1 MKQSKYNCIL
11 QDNTGMVIYNAA
23 TDQLVALTPQLAN
36 IFNEGKA
43 APEKIKAQHAE
54 LYDHLLQ
61 KGIFVCDE
69 ADEADETETYIRKRE
84 EYERSSGEYTITI
97 NPTLACNMSCWY
109 CYESHKNMP
118 AMSADVKQ
126 SVLLLIDKLLADNKL
141 KKLNLS
147 FFGGEPLLYFDKV
160 VVDIVNHA
168 KMQCKAFD
176 AKLSIHFTTNAYLLT
191 DSVLKQLEGLD
202 VSFQI
207 TIDGG
212 KQVHDSVRKTKGGEP
227 TYARIVEHI
236 HQTLSHGFPV
246 GVRFNYTA
254 KSIPSFIDVVK
265 DFSHLQQEQKQLVNF
280 TFQRVW
286 QDNEG
291 DASQVEQQVE
301 HIERAFEQAGL
312 FVNNAKSYIVPYC
325 YADGVN
331 TAVVNY
337 NGDLFKCTARDFAPK
352 SKEGTLAADGTLRW
366 NERLRK
372 RMSIRHGSDTC
383 LQCRIYPICHGGCS
397 QMKLEAPDGIS
408 SCPKGYDDD
417 KIQEIMEGRAL
428 YLLTSCKRQKPG
440 NHQ

>member
-36 IFNEGKA
+36 IFNESKA

-61 KGIFVCDE
+61 KGIFVCD
-69 ADEADETETYIRKRE
+69 DADETEAYIRKRE

-160 VVDIVNHA
+160 VVDIINHA

-191 DSVLKQLEGLD
+191 DNVLKHLEGLD

-227 TYARIVEHI
+227 TYARIVEHV
-236 HQTLSHGFPV
+236 HQTLSRGFSV

-265 DFSHLQQEQKQLVNF
+265 DFSHLQQEQKPLVNF

-383 LQCRIYPICHGGCS
+383 LLCRIYPICHGGCS

>member
-11 QDNTGMVIYNAA
+11 QDSAGMVIYNAA

-61 KGIFVCDE
+61 KGIFVCD
-69 ADEADETETYIRKRE
+69 DADETETYIRKRE

-160 VVDIVNHA
+160 VVDIINHA

-191 DSVLKQLEGLD
+191 DNVLKQLEGLD

-236 HQTLSHGFPV
+236 HQTISRGFSV

-291 DASQVEQQVE
+291 DADQVGQQVE

>member
-61 KGIFVCDE
+61 KGIFVCD
-69 ADEADETETYIRKRE
+69 DADETEAYIRKRE

-160 VVDIVNHA
+160 VVDIINHA

-191 DSVLKQLEGLD
+191 DNVLKHLEGLD

-207 TIDGG
+207 TLDGG

-246 GVRFNYTA
+246 GVRFNYTT

-291 DASQVEQQVE
+291 DADQVGQQVE

-428 YLLTSCKRQKPG
+428 YLLTSCKRQKSS
-440 NHQ
+440 NQ

>member
-1 MKQSKYNCIL
+1 MKRSKYNCIL

-61 KGIFVCDE
+61 KGIFVCD
-69 ADEADETETYIRKRE
+69 DADETEAYIRKRE

-141 KKLNLS
+141 KRLNLS

-160 VVDIVNHA
+160 VVDIINHA

-191 DSVLKQLEGLD
+191 DNVLKQLEGLD

-291 DASQVEQQVE
+291 DADQVGQQVE

-383 LQCRIYPICHGGCS
+383 LQCCIYPICHGGCS

-417 KIQEIMEGRAL
+417 KIKKIMEGRAL
-428 YLLTSCKRQKPG
+428 YLLTSCKRQKPS

>member
-1 MKQSKYNCIL
+1 M
-11 QDNTGMVIYNAA
+11 
-23 TDQLVALTPQLAN
+23 ALTPQLAN

-43 APEKIKAQHAE
+43 TPEKIKAQHAE

-61 KGIFVCDE
+61 KGIFVCD
-69 ADEADETETYIRKRE
+69 DADETEAYIRKRE

-160 VVDIVNHA
+160 VVDIINHA

-236 HQTLSHGFPV
+236 HQTLSRGFSV

-265 DFSHLQQEQKQLVNF
+265 DFSHLPQEQKHLVNF

-312 FVNNAKSYIVPYC
+312 FVNNAQSYIVPYC

-428 YLLTSCKRQKPG
+428 YLLTSCKRQKSS
-440 NHQ
+440 NQ

>member
-61 KGIFVCDE
+61 KGIFVRD
-69 ADEADETETYIRKRE
+69 DADETETYIRKRE

-160 VVDIVNHA
+160 VVDIINHA

-265 DFSHLQQEQKQLVNF
+265 DFSHLPQEQKQLVNF

-417 KIQEIMEGRAL
+417 KIKKIMEGRAL

>member
-36 IFNEGKA
+36 IFNESKA

-61 KGIFVCDE
+61 KGIFVCD
-69 ADEADETETYIRKRE
+69 DADETEAYIRKRE

-160 VVDIVNHA
+160 VVDIINHA

-191 DSVLKQLEGLD
+191 DNVLKHLEGLD

-291 DASQVEQQVE
+291 DADQVGQQVE
-301 HIERAFEQAGL
+301 HIERVFEQAGL

-428 YLLTSCKRQKPG
+428 YLLTSCKRQKSS
-440 NHQ
+440 NQ

>member
-36 IFNEGKA
+36 IFNESKA

-61 KGIFVCDE
+61 KGIFVCD
-69 ADEADETETYIRKRE
+69 DADETEAYIRKRE

-160 VVDIVNHA
+160 VVDIINHA

-191 DSVLKQLEGLD
+191 DNVLKQLEGLD

-265 DFSHLQQEQKQLVNF
+265 DFSHLQQEQKPLVNF

-291 DASQVEQQVE
+291 DADQVGQQVE

>member
-36 IFNEGKA
+36 IFKESKA

-61 KGIFVCDE
+61 KGIFVCD
-69 ADEADETETYIRKRE
+69 DADETEAYIRKRE

-160 VVDIVNHA
+160 VVDIINHA

-191 DSVLKQLEGLD
+191 DNVLKHLEGLD

-236 HQTLSHGFPV
+236 HQTLSRGFSV

-265 DFSHLQQEQKQLVNF
+265 DFSHLQQEQKPLVNF

-383 LQCRIYPICHGGCS
+383 LLCRIYPICHGGCS

>member
-36 IFNEGKA
+36 IFNESKA

-61 KGIFVCDE
+61 KGIFVCD
-69 ADEADETETYIRKRE
+69 DADETEAYIRKRE

-160 VVDIVNHA
+160 VVDIINHA

-191 DSVLKQLEGLD
+191 DNVLKQLEGLD

-236 HQTLSHGFPV
+236 HQTLSRGFSV

-291 DASQVEQQVE
+291 DADQVGQQVE

-417 KIQEIMEGRAL
+417 KIQEIIEGRAL
-428 YLLTSCKRQKPG
+428 YLLTSCKRQKSS
-440 NHQ
+440 NQ

>member
-61 KGIFVCDE
+61 KGIFVCD
-69 ADEADETETYIRKRE
+69 DADETEAYIRKRE

-160 VVDIVNHA
+160 VVDIINHA

-191 DSVLKQLEGLD
+191 DNVLKQLEGLD

-291 DASQVEQQVE
+291 DADQVGQQVE

-383 LQCRIYPICHGGCS
+383 QQCRIYPICHGGCS

>member
-43 APEKIKAQHAE
+43 TPEKIKAQHAE

-61 KGIFVCDE
+61 KGIFVCD
-69 ADEADETETYIRKRE
+69 DADETEAYIRKRE

-141 KKLNLS
+141 KRLNLS

-160 VVDIVNHA
+160 VVDIINHA

-191 DSVLKQLEGLD
+191 DNVLKHLEGLD

-207 TIDGG
+207 TLDGG

-236 HQTLSHGFPV
+236 HQTLSRGFSV

-265 DFSHLQQEQKQLVNF
+265 DFSHLPQEQKHLVNF

-417 KIQEIMEGRAL
+417 KIKKIMEGRAL
-428 YLLTSCKRQKPG
+428 YLLTSCKRQKSS
-440 NHQ
+440 NQ

>member
-61 KGIFVCDE
+61 KGIFVCD
-69 ADEADETETYIRKRE
+69 DADETETYIRKRE

-160 VVDIVNHA
+160 VVDIINHA

-191 DSVLKQLEGLD
+191 DNVLKQLEGLD

-236 HQTLSHGFPV
+236 HQTLSRGFSV

-291 DASQVEQQVE
+291 DADQVGQQVE

-383 LQCRIYPICHGGCS
+383 LLCRIYPICHGGCS

>member
-36 IFNEGKA
+36 IFNESKA

-61 KGIFVCDE
+61 KGIFVCD
-69 ADEADETETYIRKRE
+69 DADETEAYIRKRE

-160 VVDIVNHA
+160 VVDIINHA

-191 DSVLKQLEGLD
+191 DNVLKHLEGLD

-236 HQTLSHGFPV
+236 HQTLSRGFSV

-265 DFSHLQQEQKQLVNF
+265 DFSHLQQEQKPLVNF

-417 KIQEIMEGRAL
+417 KIKKIMEGRAL
-428 YLLTSCKRQKPG
+428 YLLTSCKRQKSS
-440 NHQ
+440 NQ

>member
-61 KGIFVCDE
+61 KGIFVRD
-69 ADEADETETYIRKRE
+69 DADETETYIRKRE

-160 VVDIVNHA
+160 VVDIINHA

-265 DFSHLQQEQKQLVNF
+265 DFSHLPQEQKQLVNF

-397 QMKLEAPDGIS
+397 QMKLEAPDDIS

-417 KIQEIMEGRAL
+417 KIKKIMEGRAL

>member
-61 KGIFVCDE
+61 KGIFVCD
-69 ADEADETETYIRKRE
+69 DADETEAYIRKRE

-160 VVDIVNHA
+160 VVDIINHA

-191 DSVLKQLEGLD
+191 DNVLKQLEGLD

-408 SCPKGYDDD
+408 SCPKGYDED
-417 KIQEIMEGRAL
+417 KIKKIMESRAL
-428 YLLTSCKRQKPG
+428 YLLTSCKRQKSS
-440 NHQ
+440 NQ

>member
-61 KGIFVCDE
+61 KGIFVCD
-69 ADEADETETYIRKRE
+69 DADETETYIRKRE

-160 VVDIVNHA
+160 VVDIINHA

-191 DSVLKQLEGLD
+191 DNVLKHLEGLD

-207 TIDGG
+207 TLDGG

-236 HQTLSHGFPV
+236 HQTLSRGFSV

-265 DFSHLQQEQKQLVNF
+265 DFSHLPQEQKHLVNF

-417 KIQEIMEGRAL
+417 KIKKIMEGRAL
-428 YLLTSCKRQKPG
+428 YLLTSCKRQKSS
-440 NHQ
+440 NQ

>member
-1 MKQSKYNCIL
+1 M
-11 QDNTGMVIYNAA
+11 
-23 TDQLVALTPQLAN
+23 ALTPQLAN

-43 APEKIKAQHAE
+43 TPEKIKAQHAE

-61 KGIFVCDE
+61 KGIFVCD
-69 ADEADETETYIRKRE
+69 DADETEAYIRKRE

-160 VVDIVNHA
+160 VVDIINHA

-191 DSVLKQLEGLD
+191 DNVLKQLEGLD

-246 GVRFNYTA
+246 GVRFNYTT

-291 DASQVEQQVE
+291 DADQVGQQVE

-417 KIQEIMEGRAL
+417 KLQEIMEGRAL
-428 YLLTSCKRQKPG
+428 YLLTSCKRQKSS
-440 NHQ
+440 NQ

>member
-61 KGIFVCDE
+61 KGIFVCD
-69 ADEADETETYIRKRE
+69 DADETEAYIRKRE

-160 VVDIVNHA
+160 VVDIINHA

-191 DSVLKQLEGLD
+191 DNVLKQLEGLD

-408 SCPKGYDDD
+408 SCPKGYDED
-417 KIQEIMEGRAL
+417 KIKKIMEGRAL
-428 YLLTSCKRQKPG
+428 YLLTSCKRQKSS
-440 NHQ
+440 NQ

>member
-61 KGIFVCDE
+61 KGIFVCD
-69 ADEADETETYIRKRE
+69 DADETEAYIRKRE

-160 VVDIVNHA
+160 VVDIINHA

-191 DSVLKQLEGLD
+191 DNVLKHLEGLD

-236 HQTLSHGFPV
+236 HQTLSRGFSV

-265 DFSHLQQEQKQLVNF
+265 DFSHLQQEEKQLVNF

-417 KIQEIMEGRAL
+417 KIKKIMEGRAL
-428 YLLTSCKRQKPG
+428 YLLTSCKRQKPS

>member
-43 APEKIKAQHAE
+43 TPEKIKAQHAE

-61 KGIFVCDE
+61 KGIFVCD
-69 ADEADETETYIRKRE
+69 DADETEAYIRKRE

-160 VVDIVNHA
+160 VVDIINHA

-291 DASQVEQQVE
+291 DADQVGQQVE

-428 YLLTSCKRQKPG
+428 YLLTSCKRQKSG

>member
-61 KGIFVCDE
+61 KGIFVRD
-69 ADEADETETYIRKRE
+69 DADETETYIRKRE

-160 VVDIVNHA
+160 VVDIINHA

-191 DSVLKQLEGLD
+191 DNVLKHLEGLD

-236 HQTLSHGFPV
+236 HQTLSRGFSV

-265 DFSHLQQEQKQLVNF
+265 DFSHLPQEQKHLVNF

-301 HIERAFEQAGL
+301 HIERAFEQASL

-383 LQCRIYPICHGGCS
+383 LQCRIYPICHDGCS

-417 KIQEIMEGRAL
+417 KIKKIMEGRAL
-428 YLLTSCKRQKPG
+428 YLLTSCKRQKPS

>member
-36 IFNEGKA
+36 IFNESKA

-61 KGIFVCDE
+61 KGIFVCD
-69 ADEADETETYIRKRE
+69 DADETEAYIRKRE

-160 VVDIVNHA
+160 VVDIINHA

-191 DSVLKQLEGLD
+191 DNVLKHLEGLD

-236 HQTLSHGFPV
+236 HQTLSRGFSV

-265 DFSHLQQEQKQLVNF
+265 DFSHLPQEQKHLVNF

-417 KIQEIMEGRAL
+417 KIKKIMEGRAL
-428 YLLTSCKRQKPG
+428 YLLTSCKRQKSS
-440 NHQ
+440 NQ

>member
-36 IFNEGKA
+36 IFNESKA

-61 KGIFVCDE
+61 KGIFVCD
-69 ADEADETETYIRKRE
+69 DADETEAYIRKRE

-160 VVDIVNHA
+160 VVDIINHA

-191 DSVLKQLEGLD
+191 DNVLKHLEGLD

-207 TIDGG
+207 TLDGG

-428 YLLTSCKRQKPG
+428 YLLTSCKRQKSS
-440 NHQ
+440 NQ

>member
-36 IFNEGKA
+36 IFNESKA

-61 KGIFVCDE
+61 KGIFVCD
-69 ADEADETETYIRKRE
+69 DADETEAYIRKRE

-160 VVDIVNHA
+160 VVDIINHA

-191 DSVLKQLEGLD
+191 DNVLKQLEGLD

-236 HQTLSHGFPV
+236 HQTLSRGFSV

-291 DASQVEQQVE
+291 DADQVGQQVE

-383 LQCRIYPICHGGCS
+383 LQCRIYPICHDGCS

-428 YLLTSCKRQKPG
+428 YLLTSCKRQKSS
-440 NHQ
+440 NQ

>member
-36 IFNEGKA
+36 IFNESKA

-61 KGIFVCDE
+61 KGIFVCD
-69 ADEADETETYIRKRE
+69 DADETEAYIRKRE

-265 DFSHLQQEQKQLVNF
+265 NFSHLQQEQKQLVNF

>member
-36 IFNEGKA
+36 IFNESKA

-61 KGIFVCDE
+61 KGIFVCD
-69 ADEADETETYIRKRE
+69 DADETEAYIRKRE

-160 VVDIVNHA
+160 VVDIINHA

-191 DSVLKQLEGLD
+191 DNVLKQLEGLD

-254 KSIPSFIDVVK
+254 KSIPSFVDVVK
-265 DFSHLQQEQKQLVNF
+265 DFSHLPQEQKQLVNF

-291 DASQVEQQVE
+291 DARQVEQQVE

-417 KIQEIMEGRAL
+417 KIKKIMEGRAL
-428 YLLTSCKRQKPG
+428 YLLTSCKRQKSS
-440 NHQ
+440 NQ

>member
-61 KGIFVCDE
+61 KGIFVCD
-69 ADEADETETYIRKRE
+69 DADETEAYIRKRE

-160 VVDIVNHA
+160 VVDIINHA

-191 DSVLKQLEGLD
+191 DNVLKHLEGLD

-207 TIDGG
+207 TLDGG

-236 HQTLSHGFPV
+236 HQTLSRGFSV

-265 DFSHLQQEQKQLVNF
+265 DFSHLPQEQKHLVNF

-417 KIQEIMEGRAL
+417 KIKKIMEGRAL

>member
-36 IFNEGKA
+36 IFNESKA

-61 KGIFVCDE
+61 KGIFVCD
-69 ADEADETETYIRKRE
+69 DADETEAYIRKRE

-160 VVDIVNHA
+160 VVDIINHA

-191 DSVLKQLEGLD
+191 DNVLKHLEGLD

-207 TIDGG
+207 TLDGG

-236 HQTLSHGFPV
+236 HQTLSRGFSV

-325 YADGVN
+325 YADDVN

-337 NGDLFKCTARDFAPK
+337 NGDLFKCTARDFATK

-408 SCPKGYDDD
+408 SCPKGYDND

-428 YLLTSCKRQKPG
+428 YLLTSCKRQKST
-440 NHQ
+440 NQ

>member
-69 ADEADETETYIRKRE
+69 ADETEAYIRKRE

-160 VVDIVNHA
+160 VVDIINHA

>member
-36 IFNEGKA
+36 IFNESKA

-61 KGIFVCDE
+61 KGIFVCD
-69 ADEADETETYIRKRE
+69 DADETEAYIRKRE

-160 VVDIVNHA
+160 VVDIINHA

-191 DSVLKQLEGLD
+191 DNVLKQLEGLD

-236 HQTLSHGFPV
+236 HQTLSRGFSV

-291 DASQVEQQVE
+291 DADQVGQQVE

-428 YLLTSCKRQKPG
+428 YLLTSCKRQEPG

>member
-1 MKQSKYNCIL
+1 M
-11 QDNTGMVIYNAA
+11 
-23 TDQLVALTPQLAN
+23 ALTPQLAN

-43 APEKIKAQHAE
+43 TPEKIKAQHAE

-61 KGIFVCDE
+61 KGIFVCD
-69 ADEADETETYIRKRE
+69 DADETEAYIRKRE

-160 VVDIVNHA
+160 VVDIINHA

-236 HQTLSHGFPV
+236 HQTLSRGFSV

-254 KSIPSFIDVVK
+254 KSMPSFIDVVK
-265 DFSHLQQEQKQLVNF
+265 DFSHLPQEQKHLVNF

-428 YLLTSCKRQKPG
+428 YLLTSCKRQKSS
-440 NHQ
+440 NQ

>member
-61 KGIFVCDE
+61 KGIFVCD
-69 ADEADETETYIRKRE
+69 DADETEAYIRKRE

-141 KKLNLS
+141 KKLNIS

-291 DASQVEQQVE
+291 DADQVGQQVE

-428 YLLTSCKRQKPG
+428 YLLTSCKRQKSS
-440 NHQ
+440 NQ

>member
-36 IFNEGKA
+36 IFNESKA

-61 KGIFVCDE
+61 KGIFVCD
-69 ADEADETETYIRKRE
+69 DADETEAYIRKRE

-160 VVDIVNHA
+160 VVDIINHA

-191 DSVLKQLEGLD
+191 DNVLKQLEGLD

-236 HQTLSHGFPV
+236 HQTLSRGFSV

-254 KSIPSFIDVVK
+254 KSIPSFVDVVK
-265 DFSHLQQEQKQLVNF
+265 DFSHLPQEQKQLVNF

-291 DASQVEQQVE
+291 DARQVEQQVE

-417 KIQEIMEGRAL
+417 KIKKIMEGRAL
-428 YLLTSCKRQKPG
+428 YLLTSCKRQKSS
-440 NHQ
+440 NQ

>member
-11 QDNTGMVIYNAA
+11 QDNTGMVIYNVA

-61 KGIFVCDE
+61 KGIFVRD
-69 ADEADETETYIRKRE
+69 DADETETYIRKRE

-160 VVDIVNHA
+160 VVDIINHA

-191 DSVLKQLEGLD
+191 DNVLKHLEGLD

-417 KIQEIMEGRAL
+417 KIKKIMEGRAL
-428 YLLTSCKRQKPG
+428 YLLTSCKRQKPS

>member
-43 APEKIKAQHAE
+43 TPEKIKAQHAE

-61 KGIFVCDE
+61 KGIFVCD
-69 ADEADETETYIRKRE
+69 DADETEAYIRKRE

-160 VVDIVNHA
+160 LVDIINHA

-191 DSVLKQLEGLD
+191 DNVLKQLEGLD

-246 GVRFNYTA
+246 GVRFNYTT

-291 DASQVEQQVE
+291 DADQVGQQVE

-428 YLLTSCKRQKPG
+428 YLLTSCKRQKSG

>member
-61 KGIFVCDE
+61 KGIFVCD
-69 ADEADETETYIRKRE
+69 DADETEAYIRKRE

-147 FFGGEPLLYFDKV
+147 FFGGEPLLHFDKV
-160 VVDIVNHA
+160 VVDIINHA

-191 DSVLKQLEGLD
+191 DNVLKQLEGLD

-212 KQVHDSVRKTKGGEP
+212 KQVHDSVRKSKGGEP

-408 SCPKGYDDD
+408 SCPKGYDED
-417 KIQEIMEGRAL
+417 KIKKIMEGRAL
-428 YLLTSCKRQKPG
+428 YLLTSCKRQKSS
-440 NHQ
+440 NQ

>member
-61 KGIFVCDE
+61 KGIFVCD
-69 ADEADETETYIRKRE
+69 DADETETYIRKRE

-160 VVDIVNHA
+160 VVDIINHA

-191 DSVLKQLEGLD
+191 DNVLKQLEGLD

-236 HQTLSHGFPV
+236 HQTLSRGFSV

-383 LQCRIYPICHGGCS
+383 LLCRIYPICHGGCS
-397 QMKLEAPDGIS
+397 QMKLEASDGIS

>member
-1 MKQSKYNCIL
+1 MKRSKYNCIL

-61 KGIFVCDE
+61 KGIFVCD
-69 ADEADETETYIRKRE
+69 DADETEAYIRKRE

-160 VVDIVNHA
+160 VVDIINHA

-191 DSVLKQLEGLD
+191 DNVLKQLEGLD

-291 DASQVEQQVE
+291 DADQVGQQVE

-383 LQCRIYPICHGGCS
+383 LQCCIYPICHGGCS

-417 KIQEIMEGRAL
+417 KIKKIMEGRAL
-428 YLLTSCKRQKPG
+428 YLLTSCKRQKPS